1 MSRNSGTDH
10 RSGFVAVAGRPNVGK
25 STLVN
30 RILGRELCIVT
41 PKPQT
46 TRNTITAIYSS
57 PSAQMVLQDTPGIH
71 EAETP
76 LNRALV
82 AAAVKTI
89 EETDVILFMVEPSR
103 EIPRDDLRI
112 IEIIKGSKARSV
124 LAINK
129 IDIVER
135 PLLLPI
141 MEAYSKIHTFEQ
153 IIPISATL
161 GSGVDELVGA
171 LIELLSTGPPLFKED
186 EISDL
191 PVKFFVEEFVREQ
204 ITKKTG
210 EEIPYKTTVVVESF
224 KELDDRVLIRADIH
238 VERPSQKSILI
249 GKGGQMI
256 KQIGIAARRKI
267 EEFLGTKVRLELF
280 VKVTPHWT
288 RNPRQLSEFLD
299 IRRRM

>member
-1 MSRNSGTDH
+1 MPHVSRPDH
-10 RSGFVAVAGRPNVGK
+10 RSGFVAVTGRPNVGK

-30 RILGRELCIVT
+30 RIIGRELCVVT

-46 TRNTITAIYSS
+46 TRHSVTAIYSS
-57 PSAQMVLQDTPGIH
+57 PDAQMALQDTPGIH

-89 EETDVILFMVEPSR
+89 EETDAILLMAEPLQVVH
-103 EIPRDDLRI
+103 PDDLRI
-112 IEIIKGSKARSV
+112 VEIIKQSRARCV

-129 IDIVER
+129 IDTVER
-135 PLLLPI
+135 SSLLPV
-141 MEAYSKIHTFEQ
+141 MDAYSKIHTFEQ
-153 IIPISATL
+153 IMPVSATL
-161 GSGVDELVGA
+161 GLGVDELVQA
-171 LIELLSTGPPLFKED
+171 LIAMIPVGPPLFPED

-191 PVKFFVEEFVREQ
+191 PVKFFVEELIREQ

-210 EEIPYKTTVVVESF
+210 EEIPYKTAVVVETF
-224 KELDDRVLIRADIH
+224 KEEDSRVLIRADIH
-238 VERPSQKSILI
+238 VERPGQKGILI
-249 GKGGQMI
+249 GKSGRML
-256 KQIGIAARRKI
+256 KQIGTAARKKI
-267 EEFLGTKVRLELF
+267 QEFLGTRVRLELF

-299 IRRRM
+299 IRSRM

>member
-1 MSRNSGTDH
+1 MPHNSRANH

-46 TRNTITAIYSS
+46 TRHTITAIYSS
-57 PSAQMVLQDTPGIH
+57 PDAQMALQDTPGIH
-71 EAETP
+71 AAKTP

-89 EETDVILFMVEPSR
+89 EETDAILFMVEPLQDVH
-103 EIPRDDLRI
+103 PDDLRI
-112 IEIIKGSKARSV
+112 VDIIKQSKARCV

-135 PLLLPI
+135 SFLLPV
-141 MEAYSKIHTFEQ
+141 MDAYSKINSFEQ

-161 GSGVDELVGA
+161 GLGVDELVKA
-171 LIELLSTGPPLFKED
+171 LIELLPPGPPLFAED

-191 PVKFFVEEFVREQ
+191 PVKFFVEEFIREQ

-224 KELDDRVLIRADIH
+224 KEERGRVLIRADIH
-238 VERPSQKSILI
+238 VEKQSQKGILI
-249 GKGGQMI
+249 GKGGQML
-256 KQIGIAARRKI
+256 KLIGTAARKKI
-267 EEFLGTKVRLELF
+267 EEFLEARVRLELF

-299 IRRRM
+299 IRSRM

>member
-10 RSGFVAVAGRPNVGK
+10 RSGFVTVAGRPNVGK

-30 RILGRELCIVT
+30 RMLGRELCIVT

-46 TRNTITAIYSS
+46 TRHRITAIYSS
-57 PSAQMVLQDTPGIH
+57 PTAQMVLQDTPGIH

-89 EETDVILFMVEPSR
+89 EETDAILFMVEPSL
-103 EIPRDDLRI
+103 EIHRDNLRI
-112 IEIIKGSKARSV
+112 IETLKESRAPSV

-129 IDIVER
+129 IDTVER

-161 GSGVDELVGA
+161 GLGVDELVGA
-171 LIELLSTGPPLFKED
+171 LIELLPAGPALFTED

-191 PVKFFVEEFVREQ
+191 PVKFFVEEFIREQ
-204 ITKKTG
+204 IMKRTG

-224 KELDDRVLIRADIH
+224 REQDDRVLIRADIH
-238 VERPSQKSILI
+238 VERPGQKSILI

-256 KQIGIAARRKI
+256 KQIGMAARKKI

-288 RNPRQLSEFLD
+288 RNPRQLNEFLD
-299 IRRRM
+299 IRSRM

>member
-1 MSRNSGTDH
+1 MTSNSGTDH

-46 TRNTITAIYSS
+46 TRHAITAIYSA

-89 EETDVILFMVEPSR
+89 EETDVILLMVEPSAD
-103 EIPRDDLRI
+103 IHRDDQRV
-112 IEIIKGSKARSV
+112 IEILRGSKARSL

-129 IDIVER
+129 IDTVER

-141 MEAYSKIHTFEQ
+141 METYSKIHTFEQ
-153 IIPISATL
+153 IMPISATL
-161 GSGVDELVGA
+161 GLGVDELIEA
-171 LIELLSTGPPLFKED
+171 LIALLPLGPPLFTED

-204 ITKKTG
+204 ITKRTG
-210 EEIPYKTTVVVESF
+210 EEVPYKTAVVVESF
-224 KELDDRVLIRADIH
+224 KEQDNRVLIRADIH
-238 VERPSQKSILI
+238 VERPGQKSILI
-249 GKGGQMI
+249 GKGGHMI
-256 KQIGIAARRKI
+256 KQIGTAARKKI

-280 VKVTPHWT
+280 VKVTPHWS
-288 RNPRQLSEFLD
+288 RNPKQLAEFLD
-299 IRRRM
+299 VRRRM

>member
-1 MSRNSGTDH
+1 MTSNSGADH

-46 TRNTITAIYSS
+46 TRHAITAIYSS
-57 PSAQMVLQDTPGIH
+57 PNAQMVLQDTPGIH
-71 EAETP
+71 QAETP

-82 AAAVKTI
+82 SAAVKTI
-89 EETDVILFMVEPSR
+89 EETDAILFMVEPLPA
-103 EIPRDDLRI
+103 IHQDDLRI
-112 IEIIKGSKARSV
+112 IEIIKGSRARCA

-129 IDIVER
+129 IDTVER

-141 MEAYSKIHTFEQ
+141 MEAYSKIHAFEQ

-161 GSGVDELVGA
+161 GLGVDELVAA
-171 LIELLSTGPPLFKED
+171 LIELLPSGPALFSED

-191 PVKFFVEEFVREQ
+191 PVKFFVEEFIREQ

-210 EEIPYKTTVVVESF
+210 EEVPYQTTVVVESF
-224 KELDDRVLIRADIH
+224 KEQEDRVVIRADIH
-238 VERPSQKSILI
+238 VERPGQKSILI

-256 KQIGIAARRKI
+256 KQIGIAARKKI

-299 IRRRM
+299 IRSRM